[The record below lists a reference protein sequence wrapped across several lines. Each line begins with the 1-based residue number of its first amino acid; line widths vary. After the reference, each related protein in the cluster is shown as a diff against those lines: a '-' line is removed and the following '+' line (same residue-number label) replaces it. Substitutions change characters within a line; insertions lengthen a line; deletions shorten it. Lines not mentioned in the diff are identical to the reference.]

1 MHPRRRFVMRAV
13 LAMGLGASTAALA
26 APDDYVFEPLTAQVQ
41 MGDAIIAVRLTH
53 KPSGKPVPDAV
64 IFAHRLDM
72 APDGMATM
80 IAALVSLPA
89 AEAGV
94 YRFKTELAMTGNWQ
108 LSLAAK
114 IQGETGTHQR
124 KIPLKV
130 TE

>member
-1 MHPRRRFVMRAV
+1 MHSSLV
-13 LAMGLGASTAALA
+13 LVRTAFAMGLGLSTAAFA
-26 APDDYVFEPLTAQVQ
+26 APDDYVFEPLQQEVKI
-41 MGDAIIAVRLTH
+41 GDAIIAVRLTH

-80 IAALVSLPA
+80 IADLESLPT

>member
-1 MHPRRRFVMRAV
+1 MPSRLVLIRAAF
-13 LAMGLGASTAALA
+13 AMGLGLSTAAVA
-26 APDDYVFEPLTAQVQ
+26 APDDYVMEPVEREVK

-53 KPSGKPVPDAV
+53 KPSGKPISDAV

-72 APDGMATM
+72 APDGMASMT
-80 IAALVSLPA
+80 AALESLPA

-114 IQGETGTHQR
+114 IQGETGTHQS